1 MEAVKE
7 LVLARIYLRA
17 IIPLLEDISEFD
29 SETQQIIKGW
39 SKPIQFQLAGEDAA
53 VTLSFRQGKVFAL
66 RDKINKSRIT
76 LTFSNAETLNAIFQG
91 RSKKSPRPNLTGL
104 LHLKKLLQVDPLLKR
119 IEYYMKPDEKLLE
132 DHNSLEQ
139 CVRLTLYAMA
149 FGVKEI
155 GEHDPEMKPLA
166 EHLPDGLVE
175 IRVIDGPAVHITVK
189 NGVFTP
195 ARGRAEKPSAYLEIA
210 DMETAWNMVQGTLDQ
225 YAAIGSGK
233 IKIRGLIP
241 LIDGINPILDRLS
254 IYMAD

>member
-1 MEAVKE
+1 
-7 LVLARIYLRA
+7 
-17 IIPLLEDISEFD
+17 
-29 SETQQIIKGW
+29 
-39 SKPIQFQLAGEDAA
+39 
-53 VTLSFRQGKVFAL
+53 
-66 RDKINKSRIT
+66 
-76 LTFSNAETLNAIFQG
+76 
-91 RSKKSPRPNLTGL
+91 
-104 LHLKKLLQVDPLLKR
+104 
-119 IEYYMKPDEKLLE
+119 MKPDEKLLE
-132 DHNSLEQ
+132 DNNSLEQ

-175 IRVIDGPAVHITVK
+175 IRVKGGPAVHITVK
-189 NGVFTP
+189 KGTFTP

>member
-1 MEAVKE
+1 MEAIKE
-7 LVLARIYLRA
+7 LVLARIHLRA
-17 IIPLLEDISEFD
+17 VIPLLEDISEFD
-29 SETQQIIKGW
+29 TTVGQIIKDW
-39 SKPIQFQLAGEDAA
+39 KMPIQFQLPGGEAA
-53 VTLSFRQGKVFAL
+53 TTLSFRQGKIVAL
-66 RDKINKSRIT
+66 RDKINASRIT

-104 LHLKKLLQVDPLLKR
+104 FHIKQLLKVDPLLKR
-119 IEYYMKPDEKLLE
+119 IEYYMKPGQEILEDEKTF
-132 DHNSLEQ
+132 EQ
-139 CVRLTLYAMA
+139 CVRLTLNALA

-166 EHLPDGLVE
+166 KNLPDGVVE
-175 IRVIDGPAVHITVK
+175 IRVVAGPAVHLAVNK
-189 NGVFTP
+189 GLFTP
-195 ARGRAEKPSAYLEIA
+195 AKGRAEKPNAYLEF
-210 DMETAWNMVQGTLDQ
+210 DDLQTAWDMVQGNLDQ

>member
-7 LVLARIYLRA
+7 LVLARIHLRA

-29 SETQQIIKGW
+29 TTVEQVIKEW
-39 SKPIQFQLAGEDAA
+39 NMPIQFQLPGGEAA
-53 VTLSFRQGKVFAL
+53 TTLSFRQGKIIAL
-66 RDKINKSRIT
+66 RDKINASRIT

-104 LHLKKLLQVDPLLKR
+104 FHIKKLLQVDSLLKR
-119 IEYYMKPDEKLLE
+119 IEYYMKPDKELLE
-132 DHNSLEQ
+132 DDKIFEQ
-139 CVRLTLYAMA
+139 CVTLTLNALV

-166 EHLPDGLVE
+166 KCLPDGVVE
-175 IRVIDGPAVHITVK
+175 IRVIAGPAVHLTVN
-189 NGVFTP
+189 NGLFTP
-195 ARGRAEKPSAYLEIA
+195 AKGRTEKPNAYLEIA
-210 DMETAWNMVQGTLDQ
+210 DMQTAWAMVQGNLDQ

-241 LIDGINPILDRLS
+241 LIDGINPIIDRLS
-254 IYMAD
+254 LYMAD